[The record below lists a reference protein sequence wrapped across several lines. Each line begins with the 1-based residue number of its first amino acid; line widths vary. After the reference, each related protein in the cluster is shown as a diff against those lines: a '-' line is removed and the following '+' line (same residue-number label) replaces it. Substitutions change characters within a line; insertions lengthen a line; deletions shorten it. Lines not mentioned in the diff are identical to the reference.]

1 MLTKQS
7 LFAIL
12 SFAAAVTA
20 QLQIDK
26 ATGLGF
32 QPPKRTRPAACN
44 SPNVSAPVGASAPKA
59 SAPKDPSIDYPTMM
73 CKNHPFDRSN
83 PSGAAT
89 EDCWGSPNGPTPDLA
104 CIKDTSGG
112 SGKYKAKLFTEETLA
127 GKTIYAPASPPTGGE
142 KMPLVVWGNGACLE
156 EGMMFYNFLIEIASH
171 GFFVVANGNPN
182 GGAAAASGPAASSP
196 AAGGL
201 LGGAMSMGR
210 GVGLIQSIDWAG
222 NHTDILKKYGNV
234 DLERIIAAGQ
244 SCGTMQSV
252 CHPLCFILSV
262 AMIEVEC

>member
-1 MLTKQS
+1 MLTKPT
-7 LFAIL
+7 LLALL
-12 SFAAAVTA
+12 SFTASVTA
-20 QLQIDK
+20 QAQIDK

-44 SPNVSAPVGASAPKA
+44 SPNVSAPVGAGAPKA

-112 SGKYKAKLFTEETLA
+112 SGKYKAKLFTEETLM
-127 GKTIYAPASPPTGGE
+127 GKTIYAPAIPPAGEE
-142 KMPLVVWGNGACLE
+142 KMPLIVWGNGACLE
-156 EGMMFYNFLIEIASH
+156 EGMMFYNFLMEIASH
-171 GFFVVANGNPN
+171 GFFIIANGSPE
-182 GGAAAASGPAASSP
+182 GAAPAASSP
-196 AAGGL
+196 AAGGPPAGL
-201 LGGAMSMGR
+201 MSMGR
-210 GVGLIQSIDWAG
+210 GAGLIQSIDWAG

-252 CHPLCFILSV
+252 CHPFCLLSRS
-262 AMIEVEC
+262 